1 MIKKTLKQQKN
12 EKHIGSKRSCPSR
25 LTKMGELV
33 GDAGSS
39 WGKPPE
45 SFLSKRDRRKR
56 AKKRRERKRVAIIYF
71 L

>member
-1 MIKKTLKQQKN
+1 MIKKKLKTTKN
-12 EKHIGSKRSCPSR
+12 EKHIGSKKAFPSH
-25 LTKMGELV
+25 LTKTGELV

-39 WGKPPE
+39 RGKPPE